1 MNYSNILISQAN
13 ETHHAMVAKTAA
25 ETFYETFRP
34 YNTEEDI
41 QAYIQ
46 KAYQL
51 DLIKQQLESS
61 NYVFFLAYFNN
72 EVAGYAKL
80 IPNSTYNGLIGNSIE
95 LEKIYVYAKFQGI
108 GVAQELL
115 NSCVDWSVQQHYNT
129 LFLGVWQENKRAIRF
144 YEKEGFTT
152 FNTRTFQLGD
162 RLCDD
167 YMMKKTL

>member
-1 MNYSNILISQAN
+1 MDQNNIVISKAN
-13 ETHHAMVAKTAA
+13 VTHHEIMAKTAG

-61 NYVFFLAYFNN
+61 NYVFFIAYFNN

-80 IPNSTYNGLIGNSIE
+80 IPNSTYIGLTDKSIE
-95 LEKIYVYAKFQGI
+95 LEKIYVYAKYQGT

-115 NSCVDWSVQQHYNT
+115 NSCVDWSIQQHYNT